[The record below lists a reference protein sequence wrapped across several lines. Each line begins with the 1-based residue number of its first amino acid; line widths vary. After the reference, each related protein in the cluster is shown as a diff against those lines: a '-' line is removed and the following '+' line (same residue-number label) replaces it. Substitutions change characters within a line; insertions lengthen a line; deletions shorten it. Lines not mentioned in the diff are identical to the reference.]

1 MFEQFFQGLTE
12 ILKPET
18 LAVMLLGMAIGYA
31 VGILPGLGGAVTLA
45 LMLPFTFT
53 MTPIN
58 AFAFLLGMLSVTATT
73 GDITSVLFGVPGE
86 ATTAATVV
94 DGHPM
99 AKRGEAGRA
108 LGAALMSS
116 MVGAIVGAFA
126 LALVIPVIRP
136 VVLSFGSPEF
146 FMLTLLGIAFVAALS
161 GGQVLKGL
169 IAGGLGFLL
178 SMIGLDQQTG
188 IQRATFGQLELW
200 DGIGLVAVTIGLFGI
215 PEVVDLAVRG
225 TSIAGERAERLGG
238 VMMGVVDTFRYWWLT
253 LRSSVLGAVI
263 GVVPGLGGAVAQWV
277 AYAHAV
283 QTSSRTDAAGR
294 RFSEGRIE
302 GVLGPGAA
310 NNSKEGGNLILTVA
324 FGVPG
329 SVSMAILLGAFLIK
343 GIVPGP
349 DMLDKNVVL
358 TFSMVW
364 TIVIANIITV
374 ALSLLFI
381 NHLVK
386 ITYLRGALVIPFI
399 LFLVYFG
406 AYAEKNANFDVGL
419 VLLFGAIGWVMV
431 QTNWPRPPLIL
442 GLVLGRLTERYLFL
456 SVNRYDWEWLA
467 RPWVIG
473 FFVAIMAV
481 IIFSIWRELGGKK
494 SLDAAAEASALG
506 AMEPVPASIAR
517 HFVESTDDGVDG
529 RDGTDGHN
537 GLGKPP
543 PVEATPERV
552 PPGSDDAPQR

>member
-1 MFEQFFQGLTE
+1 MLEQFFQGLTE
-12 ILKPET
+12 VLKPET

-53 MTPIN
+53 MPPIN
-58 AFAFLLGMLSVTATT
+58 AFAFLLGMLSVTATA

-116 MVGAIVGAFA
+116 MVGALIGAFA

-136 VVLSFGSPEF
+136 VVLAFGSPEF

-200 DGIGLVAVTIGLFGI
+200 DGIGLVAITIGLFGI

-225 TSIAGERAERLGG
+225 TSIAGERAQRLGG
-238 VMMGVVDTFRYWWLT
+238 VMEGVRDTFRHWWLT
-253 LRSSVLGAVI
+253 IRSSVLGAVI

-283 QTSSRTDAAGR
+283 QTSPRTDEHGR

-343 GIVPGP
+343 GLQPGP

-364 TIVIANIITV
+364 TIVIANIVTV
-374 ALSLLFI
+374 AISLLFI
-381 NHLVK
+381 NQLVK
-386 ITYLRGALVIPFI
+386 ITYLRGSLVIPFI

-406 AYAEKNANFDVGL
+406 AYAEKNAMFDVGL
-419 VLLFGAIGWVMV
+419 VLLFGALGWVMV
-431 QTNWPRPPLIL
+431 QTSWPRPPLIL

-467 RPWVIG
+467 RPWVIV
-473 FFVAIMAV
+473 FFVAISAV
-481 IIFSIWRELGGKK
+481 IVYSIWREVSGKK
-494 SLDAAAEASALG
+494 PIEAEAEASVLG
-506 AMEPVPASIAR
+506 ALEPVSVGADGEDGGDGHGA
-517 HFVESTDDGVDG
+517 DGLDGVG
-529 RDGTDGHN
+529 R
-537 GLGKPP
+537 PP
-543 PVEATPERV
+543 PAEPTPERV
-552 PPGSDDAPQR
+552 SPGPRDAPQR